1 MKRLLIGATSAL
13 TALALSGGGAS
24 AQVDGAYTSPRTL
37 EVEGSSTCTAV
48 SDGPPILDYE
58 VISNTS
64 FVGSTITLSFETAPG
79 GVPFGQPVV
88 VQDPIGVITF
98 PTNGNGSRGGYVNEG
113 WTIQAGLWFDGPDA
127 DVHIVA
133 TVVDAD
139 GTVTAKAPITYDFE
153 GCLDA
158 APPPQP
164 PTPTPPPA
172 PAPPVPPGPPS
183 VTPTPPVPPQAA
195 PPLPSAGLSTFE
207 TGMRIGALL
216 LIGGLGFVIVA
227 KRRRFAAVTS
237 AST

>member
-1 MKRLLIGATSAL
+1 MKKLLIGAGTAL
-13 TALALSGGGAS
+13 TALALAGGGVS
-24 AQVDGAYTSPRTL
+24 AQTSYVLEGELTVAGA
-37 EVEGSSTCTAV
+37 STCTTV
-48 SDGPPILDYE
+48 TQPPQLDYTVTYDKE
-58 VISNTS
+58 LVDPTL
-64 FVGSTITLSFETAPG
+64 TLSFETST

-88 VQDPIGVITF
+88 VDQFSGVITF
-98 PTNGNGSRGGYVNEG
+98 PTNGNGSPGGYVNEG

-133 TVVDAD
+133 TLVDTA
-139 GTVTAKAPITYDFE
+139 GSATAKAAIMYDFE

-172 PAPPVPPGPPS
+172 PPVPPGPPS
-183 VTPTPPVPPQAA
+183 VTPVPPVPPQAA

>member
-1 MKRLLIGATSAL
+1 MKKLLIGAGTAL
-13 TALALSGGGAS
+13 TALALAGGGVS
-24 AQVDGAYTSPRTL
+24 AQTSYVLEGELSVAGA
-37 EVEGSSTCTAV
+37 STCTTV
-48 SDGPPILDYE
+48 TDPPQLDYTVTYE
-58 VISNTS
+58 EALSENFS
-64 FVGSTITLSFETAPG
+64 ITLSFTADG
-79 GVPFGQPVV
+79 AAFGTPVD
-88 VQDPIGVITF
+88 VQQNFSGVIPF
-98 PTNGNGSRGGYVNEG
+98 PTNGNGSPGGYVNEG

-164 PTPTPPPA
+164 PTPTPP